1 MTRYLFPERDM
12 DAVEDDEDTEEI
24 RENRGDDDDDHEVP
38 VRYEWEIRR
47 NRTSNDAFANKENH
61 DASLKRRTSTTTEK
75 SLYSHVRG
83 LVQCGLF
90 LSETIWKLVLF
101 I

>member
-1 MTRYLFPERDM
+1 MTRYLFPERDT
-12 DAVEDDEDTEEI
+12 DAFEEDEVTEGI
-24 RENRGDDDDDHEVP
+24 RENDGDVDDEVP
-38 VRYEWEIRR
+38 VRYEREIRR

-90 LSETIWKLVLF
+90 LSETI
-101 I
+101 